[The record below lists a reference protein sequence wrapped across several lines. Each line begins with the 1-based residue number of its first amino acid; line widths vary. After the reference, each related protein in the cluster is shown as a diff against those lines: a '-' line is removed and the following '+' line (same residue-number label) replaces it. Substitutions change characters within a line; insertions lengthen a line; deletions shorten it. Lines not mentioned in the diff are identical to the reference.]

1 MRETPFQSTVRVWK
15 QNVNVI
21 ISVGLWEVS
30 VCQLL
35 FPFEALILCA
45 FRREKTRLNETL
57 NFRFTHR
64 ERKLKQ
70 YYIHETVRGSWV
82 LNCFN
87 YFHFR
92 SVFFLFQSILL
103 FFCCRSRFLCSFP
116 SDQSCGAL
124 VGCPAHA
131 KLLIVNES
139 LHTPSNLWDSHM
151 FVCAWCMAMWHDI
164 MDIQRF
170 NVISISYVHRA
181 YTFPVL
187 TQQYSVCFCIEVIRW
202 TYYDFKIKCE
212 YVTRQSKYQSCRSLF
227 QYLHMH
233 TLCGIMRQLTNRRWI
248 NNFLWILCMFRDF
261 VRIPLLRFG

>member
-1 MRETPFQSTVRVWK
+1 MRETPFQSTVREWT

-45 FRREKTRLNETL
+45 FRRKKNPVEWNTELPFHSQRAKTKTVL
-57 NFRFTHR
+57 HG
-64 ERKLKQ
+64 
-70 YYIHETVRGSWV
+70 TVRGSWV
-82 LNCFN
+82 LNGFN

-92 SVFFLFQSILL
+92 SVFFFQSFLL
-103 FFCCRSRFLCSFP
+103 FFCFRSRFLCSVP

-124 VGCPAHA
+124 VVWPAHA

-139 LHTPSNLWDSHM
+139 LHTPSNLWDFHM
-151 FVCAWCMAMWHDI
+151 YVCAWCMAMWHDI

-187 TQQYSVCFCIEVIRW
+187 TQQYSVCFCIEVIRS

-212 YVTRQSKYQSCRSLF
+212 CVTRQSKYQSCRSLF
-227 QYLHMH
+227 QYLYMH
-233 TLCGIMRQLTNRRWI
+233 TLCEIMRQLKNRRWI